1 MPISGSGVTQPWDI
15 NLPNLPKVFGF
26 HTGKTSR
33 QVTQEQRAQ
42 RNAMQMHQLKT
53 SHETSRQEVRM
64 RFLYS
69 APVHCK
75 SYDMQPM

>member
-1 MPISGSGVTQPWDI
+1 MPISGSGVTQPWDT
-15 NLPNLPKVFGF
+15 NLPTLPQVFGF

-53 SHETSRQEVRM
+53 SHVQR
-64 RFLYS
+64 
-69 APVHCK
+69 PVHCK
-75 SYDMQPM
+75 SNDTQPM